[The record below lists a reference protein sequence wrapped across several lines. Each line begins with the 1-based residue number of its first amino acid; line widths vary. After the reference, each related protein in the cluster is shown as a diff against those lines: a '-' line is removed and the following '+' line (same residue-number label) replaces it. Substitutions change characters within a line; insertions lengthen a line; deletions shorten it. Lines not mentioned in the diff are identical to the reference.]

1 MLARE
6 RPLTFMRIMAQIPY
20 LAALVIAYL
29 VIAFIDVT
37 AMGWV
42 LFTMTMPSG
51 GSWTFNLGDLFVLIG
66 LLMLFGE
73 ILKATRTSRITIA
86 DHALSLG
93 TFVVALLCFLLL
105 PQGASSTLFLIT
117 WMTLIDVIGGFTIT
131 LAGARR
137 DIGVSESSQL

>member
-1 MLARE
+1 MLAQE
-6 RPLTFMRIMAQIPY
+6 RPLTFVRIIAQIPY
-20 LAALVIAYL
+20 LAALVVAYL
-29 VIAFIDVT
+29 VIAFIDGM
-37 AMGWV
+37 AMDWG
-42 LFTMTMPSG
+42 LFTMVMPSG
-51 GSWTFNLGDLFVLIG
+51 GSWAFTLGDLFVLIG

-137 DIGVSESSQL
+137 DIGVSETNQL